1 MNSDPFWYDDYNILW
16 KSQRLNEFFPSEDQT
31 LEERLN
37 AIVRFSFYVSVILY
51 FYHNEPKYF
60 GFFIGGCLLTIFVYN
75 NNSNGRSESIEN
87 VNVDD
92 EVILQKECKNKT
104 QPTLDNPFMNYT
116 IKDAMNIDE
125 NEQKTRDKEPI
136 CDTNNVVVKKEIEK
150 MFNNNLY
157 KDVNDVF
164 GRMNSQRQFYTMPWT
179 GPLPDEK
186 HEFRDW
192 LYKTDKTCKENDN
205 CLRYED
211 LRAKAPVFPNPESNP
226 LKTL

>member
-1 MNSDPFWYDDYNILW
+1 MKSDPFWYNDYSILW
-16 KSQRLNEFFPSEDQT
+16 KSTRLNEFFPSEDQT

-37 AIVRFSFYVSVILY
+37 AIVRFSFYISVILY
-51 FYHNEPKYF
+51 FYRKDLTYF
-60 GFFIGGCLLTIFVYN
+60 AFFIGGCGLTLFIYN
-75 NNSNGRSESIEN
+75 NNSKKEEINN
-87 VNVDD
+87 VNNT
-92 EVILQKECKNKT
+92 EILENECKNKT
-104 QPTLDNPFMNYT
+104 RPTLDNPFMNYT

-125 NEQKTRDKEPI
+125 EKQKTKDREPI
-136 CDTNNVVVKKEIEK
+136 CDTNNPVVKEEIEK

-164 GRMNSQRQFYTMPWT
+164 GRMNSQRQFFTMPWT

-192 LYKTDKTCKENDN
+192 LYKNDKTCKENDQ

-211 LRAKAPVFPNPESNP
+211 LRAKAPIFPNPDINP
-226 LKTL
+226 IVSKLL